1 LSLVL
6 VIKSRANTPH
16 VSHRQKAQAVKH
28 ASGPR
33 HTPHSTRTLPGH
45 SPPVSPTH
53 PTIFLCHRPLA
64 ANPNRASKHSA

>member
-28 ASGPR
+28 ASGPQSN
-33 HTPHSTRTLPGH
+33 PTLNKNTARGLA
-45 SPPVSPTH
+45 SSVTH
-53 PTIFLCHRPLA
+53 PPHNLSLPQAF
-64 ANPNRASKHSA
+64 SS